1 MSASDDASFIS
12 SVEGIIRQF
21 KTNVFGVMAVTYA
34 VLPHMRRRLSGT
46 IVITGSRSA
55 FANEFPVRIHVVKG
69 ALGLTY
75 VPFRAL
81 AHMLRRRLPF
91 TVSVPLLSFVLPS
104 RADVRPSSPWREPRN
119 RTSPIFHSSPGARGV
134 HKFFPCA
141 DTRLDHS
148 TWQLPHRL
156 YHAS

>member
-1 MSASDDASFIS
+1 MRLLFRSMSASDDASFIS

-91 TVSVPLLSFVLPS
+91 IVGLLFLRFPL
-104 RADVRPSSPWREPRN
+104 PR
-119 RTSPIFHSSPGARGV
+119 
-134 HKFFPCA
+134 A
-141 DTRLDHS
+141 DTRGCTALGETLATELRPFS
-148 TWQLPHRL
+148 IRVLVRVAFTSSSLVLTPV
-156 YHAS
+156 